1 MEIRAGVNLGRY
13 QLLAEI
19 GRGAAG
25 TVYQALDPDIDRL
38 VAIKIFSGFDATSD
52 ESEAFRELF
61 AQEARAAG
69 RLMHPSIVAVYDRGE
84 EPETQTPYIVME
96 YVAGQPLSKLL
107 GGSSSR
113 IQERFALQIAKEIAE
128 ALAFA
133 HDKGVVHRDIKPSNI
148 LITDEG
154 NAKIADFGVAR
165 LDSSNAGIQGE
176 ILGTPA
182 YMSPE
187 QMMGGPLDGR
197 TDIFS
202 LGVILYT
209 MLSGFRPFQGNGAST
224 ICFKVLNQEPVSI
237 TNLHLDLSKDAEYV
251 VARAMAKDPEQR
263 YVTGT
268 VMAQDLGDILD
279 GKSPRSREEVK
290 HSVSADV
297 VRVDRDYR
305 PFLTAVGHTVTRAT
319 LSPSYDGHSVAPS
332 VDRTPSTTT
341 VIPQRPEQ
349 VSNSRFGRLA
359 ASPIVILGVVVGI
372 ASAAGAFVEHFQ
384 RTTLQ
389 SADTSIGMPAVF
401 LASMTPPPISVTS
414 TAPDEPEVIVWHRE
428 PKLKKTT
435 RTRAIDSDLDY
446 TATHSSRSEATAVPV
461 NVSAILSATPAPM
474 RAPIEA
480 ATTGKA
486 TSVQLALQHNF
497 AQAEVSVWVDDQLA
511 FSGIAHGAA
520 KKRFFVLR
528 GNIEGKELH
537 ELRLLSGA
545 HEIKVRVHT
554 ADNQYDS
561 SGSVRG
567 NFVENQ
573 HAVLEIRCNKHG
585 IELKLTSGS

>member
-38 VAIKIFSGFDATSD
+38 VAIKIFSGFDVSSE
-52 ESEAFRELF
+52 ESASFRELF

-69 RLMHPSIVAVYDRGE
+69 RLTHPSIVAVYDRGE

-96 YVAGQPLSKLL
+96 YVAGQPLSKLI

-263 YVTGT
+263 YATGT
-268 VMAQDLGDILD
+268 AMAQDLADILD

-290 HSVSADV
+290 DSVSADV
-297 VRVDRDYR
+297 VRVDRDFR

-319 LSPSYDGHSVAPS
+319 LSPSYDGQSTAPT

-341 VIPQRPEQ
+341 VIPQRPEP

-359 ASPIVILGVVVGI
+359 ASPVVILGLVVGI

-389 SADTSIGMPAVF
+389 SADTSIGMPDVF

-414 TAPDEPEVIVWHRE
+414 TEPDEPEVIVWHRE
-428 PKLKKTT
+428 TKLKKTT
-435 RTRAIDSDLDY
+435 RTRAIDSDDY
-446 TATHSSRSEATAVPV
+446 TATHSARAEATPAPV

-480 ATTGKA
+480 ANTGKA
-486 TSVQLALQHNF
+486 TNLQLALQHNF

-511 FSGIAHGAA
+511 FSGIVHGAA
-520 KKRFFVLR
+520 KKRFFVLH

-537 ELRLLSGA
+537 ELRVLSGA

-567 NFVENQ
+567 KFVENQ

-585 IELKLTSGS
+585 IELKLSSGS